1 MATLDLS
8 KAVYK
13 VIKYCLI
20 FGLGLSILVLIICSA
35 LVQDT
40 TYIFKH
46 PDYFISELLF
56 AGLLTALPV
65 VYISHLRGGDIASTH
80 LDFALFFA
88 KIVFIHIGFQLS
100 GIYTILFPKSG
111 NMSIEK

>member
-1 MATLDLS
+1 MVSSEVS

-20 FGLGLSILVLIICSA
+20 FGLGLSAFVLIICSA

-40 TYIFKH
+40 SYIFKH
-46 PDYFISELLF
+46 PKFFLSETLIM
-56 AGLLTALPV
+56 GLLTALPIV
-65 VYISHLRGGDIASTH
+65 FISYLRGGDTASTETEFT
-80 LDFALFFA
+80 LLFA
-88 KIVFIHIGFQLS
+88 KIAFIHIGFQLS